1 MLQTIIEACFTS
13 FSPMPKMTSGVGR
26 CRLSCTPGRD
36 IVEANDL
43 IRRVSRGRN
52 LYRMHQGQ
60 KPADLPV
67 AQLTKFELTGLDSKR
82 AGPRCSLAQ
91 CIAPA
96 QVWNWHHPEMPET
109 PDYFRLLTYCG
120 L

>member
-1 MLQTIIEACFTS
+1 
-13 FSPMPKMTSGVGR
+13 MPKMTSGVRR
-26 CRLSCTPGRD
+26 CQLSCTLG
-36 IVEANDL
+36 ATS
-43 IRRVSRGRN
+43 SRLTTSYDVYQEVGIYTGCT
-52 LYRMHQGQ
+52 LKGQ

-96 QVWNWHHPEMPET
+96 QVWNWHY
-109 PDYFRLLTYCG
+109 PDLSLPDAMSAAG
-120 L
+120 QS

>member
-1 MLQTIIEACFTS
+1 MRPMLQTIIEACFTS
-13 FSPMPKMTSGVGR
+13 FSHAKMTSGFRR
-26 CRLSCTPGRD
+26 CQPAVVYPGRD

-52 LYRMHQGQ
+52 LYRMHLKRPEAGRSAGGPVDQVR
-60 KPADLPV
+60 AD
-67 AQLTKFELTGLDSKR
+67 EIGLKR

-96 QVWNWHHPEMPET
+96 QLSYWHRPGVATDAPGT
-109 PDYFRLLTYCG
+109 
-120 L
+120 

>member
-96 QVWNWHHPEMPET
+96 QVWNWH
-109 PDYFRLLTYCG
+109 
-120 L
+120 